1 MTIARREIIDYG
13 ESGTYHCISR
23 CVRRAFLC
31 GIDKWSGRSYEYRRN
46 WVRDRVK
53 AMSETFAMDVLAFS
67 VMSNHFHLV
76 LRNDVDREKGWTDGE
91 VVRRW
96 LSVYPKHHMRPD
108 GTYVYETRP
117 EDVVCVLEEEG
128 RVDVLRERLSDISWF
143 MRSINEF
150 IARKAN
156 REDEC
161 KGHFWE
167 GRFKC
172 QRLLDESAVLTCMAY
187 VDLNPVRAKMAES
200 LEDSVCTSVHE
211 RIEAEKAK
219 MRVFFAG
226 ATRDL
231 HGDECKKGNL
241 ATKRHI
247 IHEKGSIITTE
258 STEDESKRADWLVPI
273 DNALFFEYKLTI
285 DEYLEL
291 VDLTGR
297 RLAAGK
303 RGQIDEQLLPILQS
317 LQIDADNWLHTV
329 EQYGR
334 LFYRVSGRL
343 ENIAAS
349 AKKAG
354 RKWFC
359 GLSASIGAFRPVEST
374 A

>member
-13 ESGTYHCISR
+13 QSGTYHCISR

-31 GIDKWSGRSYEYRRN
+31 GVDKWSRKSYEYRRD
-46 WVRDRVK
+46 WVRDRLK
-53 AMSETFAMDVLAFS
+53 AMSEAFAVDVLAFS
-67 VMSNHFHLV
+67 VMSNHFHVV
-76 LRNDVDREKGWTDGE
+76 LRNDVDREKGWTDEE

-96 LSVYPKHHMRPD
+96 LTVYPKRHMRPD

-117 EDVVCVLEEEG
+117 EDVVTVLEEEG
-128 RVDVLRERLSDISWF
+128 RVDVLRERLSNISWF

-172 QRLLDESAVLTCMAY
+172 QRLLDESAILTCMAY

-200 LEDSVCTSVHE
+200 LEDSAYTSVYE

-219 MRVFFAG
+219 MRGFLTTKG
-226 ATRDL
+226 ANVR
-231 HGDECKKGNL
+231 KS
-241 ATKRHI
+241 
-247 IHEKGSIITTE
+247 EKAEYLTTE
-258 STEDESKRADWLVPI
+258 STEIYEKGMIEGEKRADWLVPI
-273 DNALFFEYKLTI
+273 DENLFFEYKLTV
-285 DEYLEL
+285 DAYLEL

-297 RLAAGK
+297 RLKEGK
-303 RGQIDEQLLPILQS
+303 RGQIDEKLLPILES
-317 LQIDADNWLHTV
+317 MQIDAENWLNTV
-329 EQYGR
+329 EKYGR

-343 ENIAAS
+343 ENITET

-354 RKWFC
+354 RKWLC
-359 GLSASIGAFRPVEST
+359 GLSASLSAFKP
-374 A
+374 

>member
-1 MTIARREIIDYG
+1 MTLARREIIDYG
-13 ESGTYHCISR
+13 ETGTYHCISR

-31 GIDKWSGRSYEYRRN
+31 GVDAWTGKSYEYRRD
-46 WVRDRVK
+46 WVRDRLK
-53 AMSETFAMDVLAFS
+53 AMSEAFAVDILAFS
-67 VMSNHFHLV
+67 VMSNHFHVV
-76 LRNDVDREKGWTDGE
+76 LRNDVDREKGWTDEE

-96 LSVYPKHHMRPD
+96 LNVFPKRHLTPD
-108 GTYVYETRP
+108 GVVYETRP
-117 EDVVCVLEEEG
+117 EDIAQVLAEDG
-128 RVDVLRERLSDISWF
+128 RVAVLRERLSDISWF

-156 REDEC
+156 KEDEC

-172 QRLLDESAVLTCMAY
+172 QRLLDESAILTCMAY

-200 LEDSVCTSVHE
+200 LEDSEFTSVYE
-211 RIEAEKAK
+211 RLKAEKAK
-219 MRVFFAG
+219 MQMFLAG
-226 ATRDL
+226 DARNL
-231 HGDECKKGNL
+231 HEDGREKGIL
-241 ATKRHI
+241 ATKSHKM
-247 IHEKGSIITTE
+247 HEKGRILTTE
-258 STEDESKRADWLVPI
+258 ITEEESKRADWLVPV
-273 DNALFFEYKLTI
+273 DETLFFEYKLTV

-303 RGQIDEQLLPILQS
+303 KGKIDEKLLPILDAM
-317 LQIDADNWLHTV
+317 QIDAENWLNTV
-329 EQYGR
+329 EKYGR

-343 ENIAAS
+343 ENIADS

-354 RKWFC
+354 RKWLC
-359 GLSASIGAFRPVEST
+359 GLSASLGAFKPLEST

>member
-1 MTIARREIIDYG
+1 MTMARREIIDST

-31 GIDKWSGRSYEYRRN
+31 GFDKWTGKSYEYRRD

-53 AMSETFAMDVLAFS
+53 AMSEAFAVDVLAFS

-76 LRNDVDREKGWTDGE
+76 LRNDVDREKEWSDEE

-96 LSVYPKHHMRPD
+96 LAVYPKRHMEPD

-117 EDVVCVLEEEG
+117 EAVVCVLEEEG

-150 IARKAN
+150 IARRAN

-200 LEDSVCTSVHE
+200 LEDSVYTSVHE
-211 RIEAEKAK
+211 RIEAERAK
-219 MRVFFAG
+219 IRKFLTTKSADDRESAIGGMFAAKSRKNHKEG
-226 ATRDL
+226 L
-231 HGDECKKGNL
+231 P
-241 ATKRHI
+241 
-247 IHEKGSIITTE
+247 E
-258 STEDESKRADWLVPI
+258 SVERADWLVPI
-273 DNALFFEYKLTI
+273 DDSLFFEYKLTI

-297 RLAAGK
+297 RLTAVK

-334 LFYRVSGRL
+334 LFCRVAGRL